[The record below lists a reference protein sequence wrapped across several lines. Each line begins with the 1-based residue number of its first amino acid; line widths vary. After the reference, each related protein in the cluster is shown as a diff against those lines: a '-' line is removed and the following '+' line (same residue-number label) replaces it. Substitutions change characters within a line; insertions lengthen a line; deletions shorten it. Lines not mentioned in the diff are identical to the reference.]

1 MISYGYSLQ
10 PVSAQIQI
18 DGSTATQ
25 VNGNTISPTGSG
37 TVSNG
42 NLFHSFNQF
51 NVTQTG
57 VIFNTGNSNVNGAN
71 INNIINRVTGDT
83 PSSILGTIQSRQ
95 SFPNAN
101 VYLINPNGIVFGQN
115 AKLDIGGS
123 FHANTGTGLTFSNN
137 QTLSVDKNSTV
148 FPSGDPQK
156 ILFTINQP
164 AGIINQG
171 NLQVDA
177 GKSITFTGGTIVQT
191 GSLTAPNG
199 NVAITSV
206 LGNRQVELRSPD
218 AVLGLTVESSGLSPD
233 WNGKITDLPNLAALL
248 TSKVPTANQV
258 VIKPDGSLVLVEAVT
273 SPDIL
278 VSNGTSVVSGKID
291 VSSPLFQGGNVG
303 IFGNQV
309 SLVNAKID
317 ASGLTGGGTVLV
329 GGNLQGKGIQPNAVR
344 TFVDSSSMI
353 NVSAIL
359 NGNGGKAIIWADR
372 STEFLG
378 TIVANA
384 GDTSGNG
391 GFVEVSG
398 KESLNYRG
406 SVSTLAPNGK
416 IGSLLL
422 DPTNI
427 NIVLIP
433 LLPEDINVTL
443 INNAL
448 SNVILQATNDI
459 NFQTSVNVSAV
470 GVGLT
475 AQAGR
480 DINFN
485 DSISTNGGALNFSAG
500 RNIIGANLTG
510 NISTSSSIVNAGN
523 VTLAAD
529 GNIIVNSIQATSTV
543 GDGGNVTLAAGGK
556 IQTTGASLFAGI
568 SYSIVT
574 NSSTVGNA
582 GNISLTS
589 TNGEI
594 DVSSDRV
601 QAVAFNGNSGNI
613 TFNAFGDITTGSG
626 IFPFAAVAS
635 FIAFGGSGN
644 AGFISFTST
653 AGSIDTSQGYVDASG
668 NNITFR
674 AAQNIRTQ
682 QLNAIGTN
690 VGGTI
695 SLISTGGSID
705 TSIGSG
711 VLRVDA
717 TNGSAGNILIQAAG
731 DIKTRL
737 VNAQPV
743 TGLGGKVEMISG
755 SSIDT
760 TLGAITVNG
769 SNGDA
774 GSIFL
779 QSFGNIST
787 GQLTA
792 GVLTGTGNAGQITLI
807 SSNGAINTSTST
819 VRARTLSGVNGLGGK
834 ISFQSDG
841 NITTGEIL
849 ATGSL
854 GGGTVKLTSQN
865 GAINTIPGVNI
876 DTSSTVGNGGDII
889 FSAYSSITTNA
900 LIAKSDFGNGGR
912 IDLDPIGDIVF
923 TYADT
928 SGAIQGGN
936 FRAFSSGGNIRATST
951 NPLLGSCFGSSICT
965 AGGTGGL
972 VFIRHGGLNP
982 FIIGDPSKNGTLG
995 TVTTGTSTLELGKVI
1010 PVGTSIF
1017 AQGNIAIAPSG
1028 NAVLEP
1034 PSSDNDKVWK
1044 LSDVDEQKLLGI
1056 RNVLKEQVDL
1066 AFQKQDLAKA
1076 FDLIERAYV
1085 SELEIFLGNSL
1096 KVKPIDIA
1104 NAQDILGDIAKRTG
1118 SAAALIYP
1126 IVLSDRLE
1134 IMVIPPKDKG
1144 KPFSVSN
1151 RADTEQVMNDV
1162 LVQYRSE
1169 LIDSSSNDY
1178 LANAQKL
1185 YNWIMRPIDAELQ
1198 ARKIDTVVFVMDSGL
1213 RVIPPGALHD
1223 GKQFLVERY
1232 AAVNIAA
1239 LRLTRLEDRDRKNTR
1254 ILAMGLTESVSGF
1267 SALPSVEVEIR
1278 TINSELL
1285 AGTSLLNKEFTVSNL
1300 QAQRLQNDYGIV
1312 HLATHGKFIS
1322 DNANDSFIQFWDSR
1336 LTLER
1341 IPRLRF
1347 DSPVVEM
1354 LTLSACETSVG
1365 NNLGIS
1371 GLAVDSGARSVLA
1384 SLWAISDA
1392 GTAPLM
1398 INFYKLF
1405 PEAKTKALALQ
1416 QAQRSLIDGSLRI
1429 ENNKI
1434 IGIQGIPPISLNN
1447 NVGKL
1452 DLRHPFFWAPFVLI
1466 GNWL

>member
-1 MISYGYSLQ
+1 MSNRVLLSLAIMISYGYSLQ

-359 NGNGGKAIIWADR
+359 NGNGGKAIIWADQLSR
-372 STEFLG
+372 FFGNIFSNG
-378 TIVANA
+378 GSVS
-384 GDTSGNG
+384 GDG

-398 KESLNYRG
+398 KEYLIYRG
-406 SVSTLAPNGK
+406 NVDTSAANGK
-416 IGSLLL
+416 SGTLLL

-427 NIVLIP
+427 TVINGPGSFTSLTDVDNVLDPDNPPNTI
-433 LLPEDINVTL
+433 DVSL
-443 INNAL
+443 INSA
-448 SNVILQATNDI
+448 SANVSLQATNNIKFDAPVNMI
-459 NFQTSVNVSAV
+459 NPNI
-470 GVGLT
+470 GLT
-475 AQAGR
+475 ANAGNKI
-480 DINFN
+480 DINAPIETQNGAIIFTAGNNINFN
-485 DSISTNGGALNFSAG
+485 NASITTNGGALIFTATNN
-500 RNIIGANLTG
+500 NILGNNG
-510 NISTSSSIVNAGN
+510 NISTSNN
-523 VTLAAD
+523 
-529 GNIIVNSIQATSTV
+529 
-543 GDGGNVTLAAGGK
+543 
-556 IQTTGASLFAGI
+556 
-568 SYSIVT
+568 
-574 NSSTVGNA
+574 GNA
-582 GNISLTS
+582 GIVNLTALS
-589 TNGEI
+589 GEI
-594 DVSSDRV
+594 
-601 QAVAFNGNSGNI
+601 
-613 TFNAFGDITTGSG
+613 TFGKIEAKSQFGSG
-626 IFPFAAVAS
+626 GAVTI
-635 FIAFGGSGN
+635 IADKE
-644 AGFISFTST
+644 IRST
-653 AGSIDTSQGYVDASG
+653 DSPSIATDK
-668 NNITFR
+668 I
-674 AAQNIRTQ
+674 
-682 QLNAIGTN
+682 
-690 VGGTI
+690 
-695 SLISTGGSID
+695 ISTG
-705 TSIGSG
+705 T
-711 VLRVDA
+711 
-717 TNGSAGNILIQAAG
+717 AGNILLRSNSQSI
-731 DIKTRL
+731 DIGT
-737 VNAQPV
+737 V
-743 TGLGGKVEMISG
+743 TATAPS
-755 SSIDT
+755 SSIGGEIK
-760 TLGAITVNG
+760 LEAKKSINAGALISKSG
-769 SNGDA
+769 QIG
-774 GSIFL
+774 
-779 QSFGNIST
+779 GNIILNST
-787 GQLTA
+787 T
-792 GVLTGTGNAGQITLI
+792 
-807 SSNGAINTSTST
+807 
-819 VRARTLSGVNGLGGK
+819 
-834 ISFQSDG
+834 
-841 NITTGEIL
+841 
-849 ATGSL
+849 
-854 GGGTVKLTSQN
+854 QN
-865 GAINTIPGVNI
+865 
-876 DTSSTVGNGGDII
+876 
-889 FSAYSSITTNA
+889 
-900 LIAKSDFGNGGR
+900 
-912 IDLDPIGDIVF
+912 IVF
-923 TYADT
+923 TYAD
-928 SGAIQGGN
+928 
-936 FRAFSSGGNIRATST
+936 SSGGFQGGDFTATSSSGKIRATSKNT
-951 NPLLGSCFGSSICT
+951 ESGACFGSSICT
-965 AGGTGGL
+965 AGGSGGL
-972 VFIRHGGLNP
+972 LNISHDGLKP
-982 FIIGDPSKNGTLG
+982 FIIGDSSKNGTKG
-995 TVTTGTSTLELGKVI
+995 TITTGTFTLTPFKII
-1010 PVGTSIF
+1010 PKGVGTF
-1017 AQGNIAIAPSG
+1017 TLGNIAISPSSG
-1028 NAVLEP
+1028 GGAELLGEALEP
-1034 PSSDNDKVWK
+1034 PNNKNNKNDQNNLNNQNSNLWK
-1044 LSDVDEQKLLGI
+1044 LSNEVEQKLLGI
-1056 RNVLKEQVDL
+1056 SNVLKKQVDL
-1066 AFQKQDLAKA
+1066 TLQEQDLAKT
-1076 FDLIERAYV
+1076 FDLIERAYA

-1118 SAAALIYP
+1118 SAAVLIYP

-1144 KPFSVSN
+1144 KPFSISN
-1151 RADTEQVMNDV
+1151 RDVTQQILNDV
-1162 LVQYRSE
+1162 LLEFRSD
-1169 LIDSSSNDY
+1169 LFDSSSNNY

-1198 ARKIDTVVFVMDSGL
+1198 ARKIDTVVFVMDSLL
-1213 RVIPPGALHD
+1213 RVIPASTLHD

-1232 AAVNIAA
+1232 AIANIPS
-1239 LRLTRLEDRDRKNTR
+1239 LRLTRLEDRDRKNSR

-1278 TINSELL
+1278 TINSKLL

-1312 HLATHGKFIS
+1312 HLATHGKFVS
-1322 DNANDSFIQFWDSR
+1322 DNANDSFIQFWDSQ

-1452 DLRHPFFWAPFVLI
+1452 DLRHPFFWAPFLLI
-1466 GNWL
+1466 GSWL

>member
-1 MISYGYSLQ
+1 MSNRVLLSLAIMISYGYSLQ

-359 NGNGGKAIIWADR
+359 NGNGGKAIIWADQLSR
-372 STEFLG
+372 FFGNIFSNG
-378 TIVANA
+378 GSVS
-384 GDTSGNG
+384 GDG

-398 KESLNYRG
+398 KEYLIYRG
-406 SVSTLAPNGK
+406 NVDTSAANGK
-416 IGSLLL
+416 SGTLLL
-422 DPTNI
+422 DPNNIRIINSLSEPDDSQLITDQKIEFLDGFPPNDFTISNTQLESFSGTINLEANNNIDFETGLNLQPNTNFI
-427 NIVLIP
+427 VTAGNNIKF
-433 LLPEDINVTL
+433 DNVT
-443 INNAL
+443 IN
-448 SNVILQATNDI
+448 
-459 NFQTSVNVSAV
+459 
-470 GVGLT
+470 
-475 AQAGR
+475 
-480 DINFN
+480 
-485 DSISTNGGALNFSAG
+485 TNGGALMFTATSN
-500 RNIIGANLTG
+500 NILGNNG
-510 NISTSSSIVNAGN
+510 NISTSSNTSDAGN
-523 VTLAAD
+523 VTL
-529 GNIIVNSIQATSTV
+529 
-543 GDGGNVTLAAGGK
+543 
-556 IQTTGASLFAGI
+556 
-568 SYSIVT
+568 
-574 NSSTVGNA
+574 NA
-582 GNISLTS
+582 G
-589 TNGEI
+589 
-594 DVSSDRV
+594 
-601 QAVAFNGNSGNI
+601 GNI
-613 TFNAFGDITTGSG
+613 TFGKIEAISSSPFLGLGGNVSIVAGNNIRSTGSPNSIVTDSLSSSG
-626 IFPFAAVAS
+626 DAGNITISSGGKIDIDSGTVRAVAS
-635 FIAFGGSGN
+635 
-644 AGFISFTST
+644 
-653 AGSIDTSQGYVDASG
+653 
-668 NNITFR
+668 
-674 AAQNIRTQ
+674 
-682 QLNAIGTN
+682 
-690 VGGTI
+690 
-695 SLISTGGSID
+695 
-705 TSIGSG
+705 
-711 VLRVDA
+711 
-717 TNGSAGNILIQAAG
+717 
-731 DIKTRL
+731 
-737 VNAQPV
+737 
-743 TGLGGKVEMISG
+743 
-755 SSIDT
+755 
-760 TLGAITVNG
+760 
-769 SNGDA
+769 
-774 GSIFL
+774 
-779 QSFGNIST
+779 
-787 GQLTA
+787 
-792 GVLTGTGNAGQITLI
+792 
-807 SSNGAINTSTST
+807 
-819 VRARTLSGVNGLGGK
+819 NGLNGGK
-834 ISFQSDG
+834 I
-841 NITTGEIL
+841 E
-849 ATGSL
+849 
-854 GGGTVKLTSQN
+854 LT
-865 GAINTIPGVNI
+865 ADKTINAG
-876 DTSSTVGNGGDII
+876 
-889 FSAYSSITTNA
+889 A
-900 LIAKSDFGNGGR
+900 LISKSPSFSGTGGK
-912 IDLDPIGDIVF
+912 IILNSTTQNIVF
-923 TYADT
+923 TYADS
-928 SGAIQGGN
+928 SGGFQGGDFTATSPN
-936 FRAFSSGGNIRATST
+936 GNIRAFWFNSES
-951 NPLLGSCFGSSICT
+951 GACFGSSICT
-965 AGGTGGL
+965 AGGSGGL
-972 VFIRHGGLNP
+972 LNISHGGSRS
-982 FIIGDPSKNGTLG
+982 FIIGNPLFNGTLG
-995 TVTTGTSTLELGKVI
+995 KVTTGTFTLTPFKFI
-1010 PVGTSIF
+1010 PKGVGTFTRGDITI
-1017 AQGNIAIAPSG
+1017 GPSSG
-1028 NAVLEP
+1028 GGIELLGEALEP
-1034 PSSDNDKVWK
+1034 PNNKNNKNDQNDQNNLNNQNSNVWK
-1044 LSDVDEQKLLGI
+1044 LSNEVEQKLLGI
-1056 RNVLKEQVDL
+1056 STVLKKQVDL
-1066 AFQKQDLAKA
+1066 AFQEQDLAQKQDLAKA
-1076 FDLIERAYV
+1076 FDLIERAYA

-1118 SAAALIYP
+1118 SAAVLIYP

-1151 RADTEQVMNDV
+1151 RDVTQQILNDV
-1162 LVQYRSE
+1162 LLEFRSD
-1169 LIDSSSNDY
+1169 LFDSSSNDY

-1198 ARKIDTVVFVMDSGL
+1198 ARKIDTVVFVMDSLL
-1213 RVIPPGALHD
+1213 RVIPASTLHD

-1232 AAVNIAA
+1232 AIANIPS

-1278 TINSELL
+1278 TINSKLL

-1312 HLATHGKFIS
+1312 HLATHGKFVS
-1322 DNANDSFIQFWDSR
+1322 DNANDSFIQFWDSQ

-1371 GLAVDSGARSVLA
+1371 GLAVD
-1384 SLWAISDA
+1384 
-1392 GTAPLM
+1392 
-1398 INFYKLF
+1398 
-1405 PEAKTKALALQ
+1405 
-1416 QAQRSLIDGSLRI
+1416 
-1429 ENNKI
+1429 
-1434 IGIQGIPPISLNN
+1434 
-1447 NVGKL
+1447 
-1452 DLRHPFFWAPFVLI
+1452 
-1466 GNWL
+1466 